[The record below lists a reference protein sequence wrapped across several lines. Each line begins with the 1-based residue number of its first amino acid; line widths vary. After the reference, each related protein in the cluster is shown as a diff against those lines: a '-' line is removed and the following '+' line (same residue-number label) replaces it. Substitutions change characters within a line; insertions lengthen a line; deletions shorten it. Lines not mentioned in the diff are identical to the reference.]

1 MHVKEKNY
9 HQWIRSSDKE
19 YFLQDL
25 WTIINQAFTGTSEF
39 NRKTPFLLKLTF
51 PFFSKGPWLDKGQRI
66 LQKLNLPL
74 KFTDL
79 TIDRRIILYNKICEN
94 TGNIKSIRAWCDWGT
109 RVQEGHKTLLASF
122 RENFVEGN
130 EVSLF
135 QVLYYNL
142 WDHWEPF

>member
-1 MHVKEKNY
+1 MKKQKRQLPVISTVVILILFVGE
-9 HQWIRSSDKE
+9 SSPSTDV
-19 YFLQDL
+19 LQERL
-25 WTIINQAFTGTSEF
+25 SIQS
-39 NRKTPFLLKLTF
+39 
-51 PFFSKGPWLDKGQRI
+51 PWLDKGQRI

-130 EVSLF
+130 EFTL
-135 QVLYYNL
+135 LA
-142 WDHWEPF
+142 